1 MSSDHNASPLNPLP
15 PVVWLLLIPVVAM
28 ELVVSAGTLGLA
40 GGQTGIGWRQDA
52 LQQFALAPA
61 MLPRMAET
69 GTWPFEMW
77 RRFFTYPFV
86 HGNFTHALF
95 VAVFILAIGKMV
107 AEVFRPWAV
116 LAIFF
121 GSALA
126 GAVAYSLTPGAEI
139 ALFGGYPAVYGLI
152 GAFTW
157 LIWTRLGARN
167 ENRMRA
173 FSLIGFLLGVQL
185 LFGLIFGSGLDWVAE
200 VTGFVAGFAL
210 SFLVAPGGP
219 ARALRHLRQ
228 R

>member
-1 MSSDHNASPLNPLP
+1 MREGYDQSPLNPLP
-15 PVVWLLLIPVVAM
+15 AVVWLLLIPVVAM
-28 ELVVSAGTLGLA
+28 ELVLSAGSMGIA
-40 GGQTGIGWRQDA
+40 GGPAGIGWRQDA

-61 MLPRMAET
+61 MLSRMAET
-69 GTWPFEMW
+69 GIWPFEMW
-77 RRFFTYPFV
+77 RRFLTYPFV
-86 HGNFTHALF
+86 HGSLTHALF

-121 GSALA
+121 ASAIV
-126 GAVAYSLTPGAEI
+126 GGVVYSLTPGAEI
-139 ALFGGYPAVYGLI
+139 ALFGGYPPVYGLI

-157 LIWTRLGARN
+157 LIWARLGERN

-173 FSLIGFLLGVQL
+173 FAFIGFLLGVQL
-185 LFGLIFGSGLDWVAE
+185 LFGLIFGAGLDWVADVAGF
-200 VTGFVAGFAL
+200 VTGFLLCFV
-210 SFLVAPGGP
+210 VAPGGP

>member
-1 MSSDHNASPLNPLP
+1 MREGYDQSPLNPLP
-15 PVVWLLLIPVVAM
+15 AVVWLLLIPVVAM
-28 ELVVSAGTLGLA
+28 ELVVSAGSLGLA
-40 GGQTGIGWRQDA
+40 GGPTGIGWRQDA

-61 MLPRMAET
+61 MLGRMAET
-69 GTWPFEMW
+69 GVWPFEMW

-86 HGNFTHALF
+86 HGSLTHALF

-126 GAVAYSLTPGAEI
+126 GALAYSLTPRAEI

-157 LIWTRLGARN
+157 LIWARLGQRN

-173 FSLIGFLLGVQL
+173 FSLIGFLLGIQL
-185 LFGLIFGSGLDWVAE
+185 LFGLIFGGGLDWVAD
-200 VTGFVAGFAL
+200 VAGFVTGFAL

-219 ARALRHLRQ
+219 TRVLRHLRQ